1 MADLTA
7 LRTAV
12 LTGKRKDAEALAQAA
27 LAAGA
32 DPGVILKEALVS
44 AMQEVGDKFQAGE
57 YFVPEMLVAAKA
69 MKAAMEVLRPRL
81 IAGGYEPAGRVVIGT
96 VRGDLHD
103 IGKNLVKLMLEGAGF
118 EVTDLGVDA
127 SPEKFVE
134 AVREHH
140 PQLVAMSALLTTTML
155 SMPDTIEAI
164 DAAGLRQGVK
174 IIIGGAATTE
184 TFAKD
189 IRADGYGA
197 DAASAVALAK
207 SLVGA
212 GRG

>member
-12 LTGKRKDAEALAQAA
+12 LTGKRKEVEALTQAA

-32 DPGVILKEALVS
+32 DPGVVLKEALVS

-81 IAGGYEPAGRVVIGT
+81 VAGGYEPAGRVVIGT

-127 SPEKFVE
+127 PPEKFVE
-134 AVREHH
+134 AVRERH
-140 PQLVAMSALLTTTML
+140 PQIVAMSALLTTTML
-155 SMPDTIEAI
+155 SMPDTIKAI
-164 DAAGLRQGVK
+164 EDAGLRGNLKV
-174 IIIGGAATTE
+174 IIGGAATTE
-184 TFAKD
+184 AFAKE

-197 DAASAVALAK
+197 DAASAVSLAK
-207 SLVGA
+207 SMVAA
-212 GRG
+212 G

>member
-1 MADLTA
+1 MADVTA

-12 LTGKRKDAEALAQAA
+12 LTGKRKDAEALTQAA
-27 LAAGA
+27 LDGGA
-32 DPGVILKEALVS
+32 KPEAILKDALVS

-69 MKAAMEVLRPRL
+69 MKTAMEVLRPRL
-81 IAGGYEPAGRVVIGT
+81 LAGGYEPAGKVVIGT

-134 AVREHH
+134 AVREKH

-155 SMPDTIEAI
+155 SMPDTIKAI
-164 DAAGLRQGVK
+164 EAAGLRKDIKV
-174 IIIGGAATTE
+174 IIGGAATTE
-184 TFAKD
+184 AFAKD
-189 IRADGYGA
+189 IQADGYGA
-197 DAASAVALAK
+197 DAAAAVSLAK
-207 SLVGA
+207 TLVKT
-212 GRG
+212 R